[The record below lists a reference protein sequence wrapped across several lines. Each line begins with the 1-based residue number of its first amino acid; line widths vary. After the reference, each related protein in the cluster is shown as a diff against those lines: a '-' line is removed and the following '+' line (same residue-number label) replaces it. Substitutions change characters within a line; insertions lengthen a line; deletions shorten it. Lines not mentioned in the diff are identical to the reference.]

1 MKPFRFSNVL
11 KQLHKPVIDNNEGT
25 ISVTFTFDELHA
37 FNEHVDWVMYEQ
49 DQPVSKDLQSFIDKL
64 LYNPRDTAPEIK
76 KVDLPKEEWTD

>member
-37 FNEHVDWVMYEQ
+37 FNEHVD
-49 DQPVSKDLQSFIDKL
+49 
-64 LYNPRDTAPEIK
+64 
-76 KVDLPKEEWTD
+76 